1 MRWIRKALILGLAGV
16 GAYHLFELVQAR
28 AKGVQAS
35 AGPPVNDAIDTVR
48 SAAARVKDDLTTAQ
62 TEAAEEL
69 RHPSA
74 PDDLNAAPEP
84 QMAVADHVDPA
95 DVPS

>member
-16 GAYHLFELVQAR
+16 GAYHLYEMAQAR

-48 SAAARVKDDLTTAQ
+48 TAAARVKDDLAAAQ

-69 RHPSA
+69 RSPSA
-74 PDDLNAAPEP
+74 GEGAAATPEP
-84 QMAVADHVDPA
+84 QMAVADHADPA
-95 DVPS
+95 DARS